1 MLRTILTI
9 LLRTILLVTCRTC
22 QNLIRLILGFQLQQ
36 ELALREKQKE
46 VDKAE
51 RASDLGTANRK
62 KEEYEVMVEQFKQ
75 QQLMMKDYLK
85 DDYEQVLKSQRI
97 DKHQRKA

>member
-1 MLRTILTI
+1 MSQQFDNFQRVTEQRKLQDKERTK
-9 LLRTILLVTCRTC
+9 
-22 QNLIRLILGFQLQQ
+22 QYGFQLQQ